1 MKANFSQYTEIVPV
15 EPQVISTA
23 GFNWNYEKMKEFI
36 TAITEK
42 YDGLIVTDEN
52 LADMKKAKAE
62 LVSTRTK
69 LTKFGK
75 EVKAELKKP
84 YDTFNKQIAELED
97 IVRSREAGLD
107 EQLNKYE
114 EKRRNDVIS
123 KIQAAYSK
131 KAEELGLPYEKYHL
145 IVEDKWLNKTA
156 KWADVEEGI
165 TKEVSEQVKAL
176 HESEMAEKLKA
187 AQEESAKLYCQL
199 ASLKAGLKT
208 PVTVK
213 DIVLTGDTKADWAA
227 IDKAV
232 EGRKA
237 IEEKAV
243 KEKEPAVKKPVE
255 TKKGKDEVPSS
266 HDVAPAEPA
275 GGTPS
280 KREYLFRVYGTEDT
294 RKKVAEWL
302 ESNCIFFREE
312 DVK

>member
-1 MKANFSQYTEIVPV
+1 MKANFSRYTEIVPV

-23 GFNWNYEKMKEFI
+23 GFNWNYDKMKEFI

-52 LADMKKAKAE
+52 LADMKKAKSE

-75 EVKAELKKP
+75 EVKAELKQP
-84 YDTFNKQIAELED
+84 YDTFSKQIAELED

-145 IVEDKWLNKTA
+145 IVEEKWLNKTA
-156 KWADVEEGI
+156 KWADVEAGI

-176 HESEMAEKLKA
+176 HESEMSEKLET
-187 AQEESAKLYCQL
+187 AQRESAMLYCQL

-208 PVTVK
+208 PVTIK
-213 DIVLTGDTKADWAA
+213 DITLTGDTKSDW
-227 IDKAV
+227 V
-232 EGRKA
+232 M
-237 IEEKAV
+237 
-243 KEKEPAVKKPVE
+243 
-255 TKKGKDEVPSS
+255 S
-266 HDVAPAEPA
+266 
-275 GGTPS
+275 
-280 KREYLFRVYGTEDT
+280 
-294 RKKVAEWL
+294 
-302 ESNCIFFREE
+302 
-312 DVK
+312 

>member
-15 EPQVISTA
+15 EPQVISTT
-23 GFNWNYEKMKEFI
+23 GFNWNYEKVKEFI
-36 TAITEK
+36 TAVTEK

-114 EKRRNDVIS
+114 EKRRSDVIS

-156 KWADVEEGI
+156 KWADVEAGI
-165 TKEVSEQVKAL
+165 AKEVSEQVKAL

-213 DIVLTGDTKADWAA
+213 NIVLTGDTKADWAA

-232 EGRKA
+232 LERKS

-266 HDVAPAEPA
+266 HDMAPSEPA

>member
-23 GFNWNYEKMKEFI
+23 GFNWNYDKMKEFI
-36 TAITEK
+36 TAVTEK

-84 YDTFNKQIAELED
+84 YDTFSKQITELED

-114 EKRRNDVIS
+114 EKRRSDVIS

-145 IVEDKWLNKTA
+145 IVEEKWLNKTA

-176 HESEMAEKLKA
+176 HESEMAEKLEA
-187 AQEESAKLYCQL
+187 AQRESAMLYCQL

-208 PVTVK
+208 PVTIK
-213 DIVLTGDTKADWAA
+213 DISLTGDTKSDWAA

-232 EGRKA
+232 LERKS

-243 KEKEPAVKKPVE
+243 EKKEPEAKKPVE
-255 TKKGKDEVPSS
+255 AKEAKDEVSSS

-275 GGTPS
+275 SDMPS